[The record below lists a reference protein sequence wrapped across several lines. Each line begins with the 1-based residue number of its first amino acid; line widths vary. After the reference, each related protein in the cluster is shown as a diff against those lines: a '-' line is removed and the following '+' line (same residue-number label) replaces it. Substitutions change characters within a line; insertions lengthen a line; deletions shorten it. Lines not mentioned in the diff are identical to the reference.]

1 MGSGILITVR
11 GLGEGSSREPG
22 RDAENLRRRA
32 GLGSSLASWDV
43 SHHCSAKLR
52 RGAPSRL
59 FGEEAGPGSLGLG
72 RGGGNRLWG
81 AGVGPQCAQP
91 LQSSWTPFPGLPEAK
106 HWCRSFLS
114 AKEAAVRCETGT
126 FARPG
131 RVLTLA
137 TQESTFLPVPHL
149 PAEAK
154 PSSDPPESSCCLS
167 SQATYMARP
176 RCQPSL
182 HHASSP
188 TWALPSPSP
197 PAASVSSPRPRNPSI
212 TPLVHPPQLPLLGPE
227 NRDSHFFCPGSSKN
241 GAHCPAE

>member
-1 MGSGILITVR
+1 MITVR

-59 FGEEAGPGSLGLG
+59 CGEEAGPGSLGLG
-72 RGGGNRLWG
+72 RRGGNRLWG

-91 LQSSWTPFPGLPEAK
+91 LQSSWTPFPGLPEVK
-106 HWCRSFLS
+106 HWCRSFPS
-114 AKEAAVRCETGT
+114 AKEAAVRCATGT

-131 RVLTLA
+131 LVLTLA

-167 SQATYMARP
+167 SQSTYMAP
-176 RCQPSL
+176 APL
-182 HHASSP
+182 P
-188 TWALPSPSP
+188 ALSP
-197 PAASVSSPRPRNPSI
+197 PRVISHLGSALTFPTCRQRLLSTPPEPIYHSPRPPSAAP
-212 TPLVHPPQLPLLGPE
+212 TAWP
-227 NRDSHFFCPGSSKN
+227 
-241 GAHCPAE
+241 